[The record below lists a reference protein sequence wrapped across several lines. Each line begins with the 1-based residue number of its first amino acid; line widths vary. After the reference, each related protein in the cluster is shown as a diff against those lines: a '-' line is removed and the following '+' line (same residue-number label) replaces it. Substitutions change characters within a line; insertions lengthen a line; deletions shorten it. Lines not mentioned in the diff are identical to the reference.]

1 LEAGI
6 TTVVAVEAEEGEAV
20 AVVEAG
26 AMSPATAAS
35 RLTVVRKA
43 VATTF

>member
-1 LEAGI
+1 MEAGI
-6 TTVVAVEAEEGEAV
+6 TTVVAVEAEEGE